1 MRNPDANGT
10 HEGLT
15 LAETKESKKGSA
27 NMQSHTQPLPN
38 PNKKRDNEANHA
50 LLHENAQKAHST
62 IDSPIP
68 MIEELKMVL
77 DEVPNVRTATH
88 EEMT

>member
-15 LAETKESKKGSA
+15 QAEARESKKGSA
-27 NMQSHTQPLPN
+27 DMQSHTQPLPN

-50 LLHENAQKAHST
+50 LLHENA
-62 IDSPIP
+62 
-68 MIEELKMVL
+68 
-77 DEVPNVRTATH
+77 
-88 EEMT
+88 

>member
-1 MRNPDANGT
+1 MRNPDANGA
-10 HEGLT
+10 HEGVT

-27 NMQSHTQPLPN
+27 DMQSHTQPLPN

-62 IDSPIP
+62 IDSPLPI
-68 MIEELKMVL
+68 IEELKMEL
-77 DEVPNVRTATH
+77 DEVPDVHTSTH

>member
-15 LAETKESKKGSA
+15 LTETKESKKGSA
-27 NMQSHTQPLPN
+27 DMQSHTQPLPN

-50 LLHENAQKAHST
+50 LLHENA
-62 IDSPIP
+62 
-68 MIEELKMVL
+68 
-77 DEVPNVRTATH
+77 
-88 EEMT
+88 